1 MSIYSELQD
10 RAYEGV
16 EMGECFFA
24 FNKSQLE
31 EGVRE
36 KGLEGKKLYRAGNG
50 LYGTDE
56 GIKSYM
62 ERRIKQ
68 IEDINSEI
76 AEKCS
81 PQEVYDYEFANHEC
95 EYVCDDEEAIKIVVS
110 IFGADKSGNEVERR
124 HAYYL
129 IPNKE
134 YAD

>member
-24 FNKSQLE
+24 FSKSQLE
-31 EGVRE
+31 DGIRE
-36 KGLEGKKLYRAGNG
+36 KGLEGKKLYSAGSG

-56 GIKSYM
+56 GIKSYI
-62 ERRIKQ
+62 ERRVKQ

-76 AEKCS
+76 AGKCS

-95 EYVCDDEEAIKIVVS
+95 GYVCDDEEAIKIVVG
-110 IFGADKSGNEVERR
+110 IFGADRAGNEVKRR
-124 HAYYL
+124 HAYYS
-129 IPNKE
+129 IPDKE